1 MSWHQDSTYWGLEPA
16 DVVTAW
22 FAMSEASI
30 ESGAMRFI
38 LGSHKWKQVNH
49 TDTFDS
55 NNLLT
60 RGQEIDLKID
70 EDEGVFAPLK
80 AGQISL
86 HHIRS
91 AHASSP
97 NTTPNRRIGLAIRY
111 IPTYVKQIKIRDSAM
126 LVRGEDTYGNFDY
139 EPPPSAD
146 LNKAALSAHK
156 DATERQLKTYYTG
169 TNKEEFRP

>member
-1 MSWHQDSTYWGLEPA
+1 MG
-16 DVVTAW
+16 TAQ
-22 FAMSEASI
+22 SY
-30 ESGAMRFI
+30 
-38 LGSHKWKQVNH
+38 
-49 TDTFDS
+49 DTFDS

-60 RGQEIDLKID
+60 RGQEIDLKLTKMRGIRTT
-70 EDEGVFAPLK
+70 K

-86 HHIRS
+86 HHIRA

-126 LVRGEDTYGNFDY
+126 LVAARTLMEILITNH
-139 EPPPSAD
+139 PISD
-146 LNKAALSAHK
+146 LNEAALSAHK